1 MGGYNQ
7 RFSVGREQTLTCICL
22 NFTYKTRPA
31 QYIDYNSVIYTHVI
45 RHYYFS
51 EHVRNLTDKPIIV
64 GTSARSSQRTKPAKV
79 AKTGCSLPELT
90 GSSKREEEQ
99 EAEESEDERDT
110 DEEFVPTE
118 QLNEL
123 CLKFRWST
131 TNEKAMQGAHL
142 PIPKV
147 SLLSNG
153 IIHIHQKK
161 KITMKALQLSQL
173 SFLLSTCSFSALKK
187 SCFEFFCCCSLI
199 YRKSDML
206 CEIKPIATE

>member
-1 MGGYNQ
+1 MW
-7 RFSVGREQTLTCICL
+7 
-22 NFTYKTRPA
+22 
-31 QYIDYNSVIYTHVI
+31 
-45 RHYYFS
+45 HYYFS
-51 EHVRNLTDKPIIV
+51 EHVRNFTDKP
-64 GTSARSSQRTKPAKV
+64 AEV
-79 AKTGCSLPELT
+79 AKTGCSLPQLT
-90 GSSKREEEQ
+90 GSLEREEEQ
-99 EAEESEDERDT
+99 EAEESEVERDT

-161 KITMKALQLSQL
+161 RDHNESFTVEPIVL
-173 SFLLSTCSFSALKK
+173 SFINMQFQRS
-187 SCFEFFCCCSLI
+187 
-199 YRKSDML
+199 
-206 CEIKPIATE
+206 